1 MKINSKKE
9 KKYSTEV
16 ENNDQKNDSIF
27 QEEGDYFINEMP
39 KYKYEIKV
47 IHESPNRLNRA
58 KTPDRMESSTRF
70 TIINRPEANFKNY
83 RNNIY
88 INKNHYA
95 RNTNNS
101 NINQLY
107 KFKSIRTGPTIRF
120 YSGNSS
126 IQNERNNTFEKNFKY
141 KKKHKRYNNK
151 KIKYNNNYCYITNND
166 YGYNYIIEIFPKT
179 PCICQ
184 EEIDKIINEY
194 FKEKKLKK
202 FIYNCGDECDICNR
216 KKRNIYNENIIKRDN
231 NYYYSKISSPNKKY
245 FKEIKIVKPINKV
258 YYPKRTNTPLNYN
271 ISKNNYYYTSNIN
284 TKRIVQNKYNNN
296 IYIETSN
303 ISSPKTKNNQLKKIK
318 ISKKNKNNNISQN
331 YSFISADNT
340 PNYKNISP
348 NDNSFINA
356 KKYNKRNYLSPYYSK
371 SQNLSNNLYN
381 TTKSNRRKSSNIM
394 INKSSEKYEQIKV
407 IPIGQKIN
415 PLIVKKSVE
424 KPKKETIINED
435 GTTTNVIRQTSVITS
450 IESKPI
456 VNNNSN
462 SKDENLVKECVTKIY
477 TTLTKNV
484 NENENEI
491 NNKINEDENINNNAN
506 KDNNKIKVN
515 KVVKVQNEEV
525 NNLNIDNY
533 NKENNN
539 INCNNKENN
548 NINSNKIIINN
559 PNNENKNIINN
570 NLENNNDFLKHKNNN
585 SSFNY
590 SSIYSNNINDQNEH
604 LNINRLNEIVKYIKY
619 LYYRC
624 TNLTSYE
631 VAKEE
636 SLSNYFLK
644 LNYDEK
650 VAVLN
655 NLKDGNLENKK
666 IYNKLISI
674 LDENYVELIN
684 DEEDEKLYKNKQ
696 GNILNKK

>member
-16 ENNDQKNDSIF
+16 ENNDQQNDSIF
-27 QEEGDYFINEMP
+27 QEEGDYIINEMP

-47 IHESPNRLNRA
+47 IHESPNRANRV
-58 KTPDRMESSTRF
+58 KTPDRTESSAARF
-70 TIINRPEANFKNY
+70 TIINRPETNN
-83 RNNIY
+83 RNNQNNIY
-88 INKNHYA
+88 FNKNHYA
-95 RNTNNS
+95 SNS

-126 IQNERNNTFEKNFKY
+126 IQNDIRNFTFEKTFKY

-151 KIKYNNNYCYITNND
+151 KIKHDNYYYINNNDNYYDNN
-166 YGYNYIIEIFPKT
+166 YNYIIEIFPKT

-184 EEIDKIINEY
+184 EEINKIINEY
-194 FKEKKLKK
+194 FKGKKMKK
-202 FIYNCGDECDICNR
+202 YIYNCGNECDICNR
-216 KKRNIYNENIIKRDN
+216 NKIKIYNENILKRDN
-231 NYYYSKISSPNKKY
+231 YHSNISSPKKKY
-245 FKEIKIVKPINKV
+245 FKAIKIVKPINKV
-258 YYPKRTNTPLNYN
+258 YYPKRANTPLNYN
-271 ISKNNYYYTSNIN
+271 ISKNNSYYNSNIN

-303 ISSPKTKNNQLKKIK
+303 ISSPKTKNNELKKIK
-318 ISKKNKNNNISQN
+318 ISKRNRNNNNITPN

-340 PNYKNISP
+340 PNYKNSP
-348 NDNSFINA
+348 KDNSFINT
-356 KKYNKRNYLSPYYSK
+356 KKYNRKNYLSPYYSK
-371 SQNLSNNLYN
+371 SQNLSNNFTN
-381 TTKSNRRKSSNIM
+381 TIKSNRRKSNNIM
-394 INKSSEKYEQIKV
+394 INKSSEKYEKIKV

-424 KPKKETIINED
+424 KPVKDKIINED
-435 GTTTNVIRQTSVITS
+435 GTTTNVIRQTTVITS

-456 VNNNSN
+456 VNNNN
-462 SKDENLVKECVTKIY
+462 SKDENLVKECITKIY

-484 NENENEI
+484 NENENENEI
-491 NNKINEDENINNNAN
+491 DNKLNENIKNKNNNNKMNL
-506 KDNNKIKVN
+506 N
-515 KVVKVQNEEV
+515 KVDKEQNEEEK
-525 NNLNIDNY
+525 NLNIDNC

-539 INCNNKENN
+539 LNSNNKENN
-548 NINSNKIIINN
+548 NINNNNNKEIIIN
-559 PNNENKNIINN
+559 PNNENKNNINN
-570 NLENNNDFLKHKNNN
+570 NLENNNDCLNHKNNN

-590 SSIYSNNINDQNEH
+590 SSIYSNNINDQNEQ
-604 LNINRLNEIVKYIKY
+604 LNINRINDIVKYIKY

-631 VAKEE
+631 MAKEE

-644 LNYDEK
+644 LNYEEK
-650 VAVLN
+650 KGVLN

-684 DEEDEKLYKNKQ
+684 DEEDEKLYKKKQ